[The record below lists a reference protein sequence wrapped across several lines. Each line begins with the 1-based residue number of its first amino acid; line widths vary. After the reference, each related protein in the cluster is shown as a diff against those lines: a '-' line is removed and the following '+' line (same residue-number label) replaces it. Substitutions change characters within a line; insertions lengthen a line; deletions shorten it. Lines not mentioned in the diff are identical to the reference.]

1 MAWYRDF
8 EHCSNDNWWMITT
21 QADRVLASHWLVIF
35 WIAHPIFGFGLCP
48 YDSRPFNLIY
58 QDITTSV
65 LGFTYITYIY
75 IIISSEWS
83 VITHFWLP
91 INGFLFPTKRIF
103 HSSESNG
110 WNCETQSPPGNESEG
125 TPSSDAVSE
134 NVLPSGYLTVRHG
147 IDGP

>member
-1 MAWYRDF
+1 MEWYRDF
-8 EHCSNDNWWMITT
+8 EHCSNDSWWMITIQT
-21 QADRVLASHWLVIF
+21 DRVLASHWLVIF

-48 YDSRPFNLIY
+48 YDSHPFNLFY

-65 LGFTYITYIY
+65 LGFTYVTYIY

-91 INGFLFPTKRIF
+91 INCFLFPTKRIF

-110 WNCETQSPPGNESEG
+110 WNSETQSDPKSTWQRER
-125 TPSSDAVSE
+125 
-134 NVLPSGYLTVRHG
+134 RHSFQWCCVWKCATLWLFN
-147 IDGP
+147 IAMV